1 MKKIIAKI
9 IGLYLNLLAIP
20 APQNAGRKGFY
31 LFSSPSKTKVKEHQL
46 AFLET
51 AEKSSFFCDGV
62 RIQVYKWG
70 NGDKKI
76 LFLHGWQSH
85 SFRWKNYIE
94 AFSKE
99 DHTIYALDAPAHGLS
114 GGRHMNI
121 PIYSDVIESFLYL
134 VQPVDSIV
142 SHSIGSF
149 ASLYTLFRIPDLAIK
164 KLVIMGCPGEASDYV
179 KRYTRMLGLTR
190 RTLRATLNAF
200 ERITHHLPDYFSSGR
215 FAKAISIPTL
225 IIHDMQDMEAPY
237 HYIPEIHKSLRNSH
251 LITTTGLGH
260 NLRSP
265 EVVKHV
271 MHFVNQ
277 PTEDKTFQLVRLHL
291 N

>member
-1 MKKIIAKI
+1 
-9 IGLYLNLLAIP
+9 
-20 APQNAGRKGFY
+20 
-31 LFSSPSKTKVKEHQL
+31 
-46 AFLET
+46 
-51 AEKSSFFCDGV
+51 
-62 RIQVYKWG
+62 G
-70 NGDKKI
+70 NKKI

-114 GGRHMNI
+114 AGRHMNI

-179 KRYTRMLGLTR
+179 
-190 RTLRATLNAF
+190 
-200 ERITHHLPDYFSSGR
+200 
-215 FAKAISIPTL
+215 
-225 IIHDMQDMEAPY
+225 
-237 HYIPEIHKSLRNSH
+237 
-251 LITTTGLGH
+251 
-260 NLRSP
+260 
-265 EVVKHV
+265 
-271 MHFVNQ
+271 
-277 PTEDKTFQLVRLHL
+277 
-291 N
+291 